1 MEDSLKYIGEEIRL
15 KICLLGNT
23 SVGKTALLIRF
34 MYEKFIKEDDDRTI
48 EDKYFK
54 YVSIKEQGCIL
65 EIIDT
70 GGYYEDQ
77 KLLEYWIKKSD
88 GFLLIYSINDK
99 ESFEGVKMRYKKIRK
114 YKKSKKFYILIVG
127 NKNDLE
133 EEEDEEKQ
141 KRKVNKEE
149 VENFCSENL
158 LEYME
163 VSALKN
169 NNVNDMFIK
178 IGGKLLDKNIY
189 SRGYNNKNFCCLC

>member
-1 MEDSLKYIGEEIRL
+1 MEDSLKYLQQEKRL

-23 SVGKTALLIRF
+23 SVGKTALIIRF
-34 MYEKFIKEDDDRTI
+34 IYGNYITEDDDRTI

-99 ESFEGVKMRYKKIRK
+99 ESFEGVKNKTQENRKI
-114 YKKSKKFYILIVG
+114 
-127 NKNDLE
+127 
-133 EEEDEEKQ
+133 
-141 KRKVNKEE
+141 
-149 VENFCSENL
+149 
-158 LEYME
+158 
-163 VSALKN
+163 
-169 NNVNDMFIK
+169 
-178 IGGKLLDKNIY
+178 
-189 SRGYNNKNFCCLC
+189 